1 MPNFYKTIKKQL
13 NLKYDDRNR
22 IKKEKKMSRISY
34 RVSEETKRNIE
45 KLAKEAN
52 VTQTD
57 AIEMLINHGVVYEMP
72 AEGKKLSIE
81 VSNLNQ
87 RLNEA
92 IELFH
97 NGYNAGAIK
106 KINQIGRDFTE
117 VKRASLTALIG
128 R

>member
-1 MPNFYKTIKKQL
+1 MSNFYKTIKKQL
-13 NLKYDDRNR
+13 NCKYDDRNR

-72 AEGKKLSIE
+72 AEGKKLSVE

>member
-1 MPNFYKTIKKQL
+1 MENYYKTIKKQM
-13 NLKYDDRNR
+13 NCKYDNR
-22 IKKEKKMSRISY
+22 KRIEKEKKVSRISY
-34 RVSEETKRNIE
+34 RVSEETKRKIE
-45 KLAKEAN
+45 RLAEAAN

-72 AEGKKLSIE
+72 PDGKKISDE
-81 VSNLNQ
+81 VSSLNQ

-97 NGYNAGAIK
+97 NGYNSGAIK

>member
-1 MPNFYKTIKKQL
+1 MSSFYKTSKKQL

-97 NGYNAGAIK
+97 NGYNASAIK